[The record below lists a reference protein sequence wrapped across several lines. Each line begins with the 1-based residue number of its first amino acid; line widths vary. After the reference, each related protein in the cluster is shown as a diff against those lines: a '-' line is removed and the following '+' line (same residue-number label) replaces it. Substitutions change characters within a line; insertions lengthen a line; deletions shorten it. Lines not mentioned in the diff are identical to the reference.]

1 TAGLILAVMLSGE
14 NPERR
19 LEELSPRVL
28 PEAGPLRTDGG
39 DALTGRAAGQTDAPR
54 AAYETPQVEPAPGG
68 GNEGKAAGPAVPVE
82 ESTVAA
88 PEAGRRDAAASRTKG
103 SLASPMPPVETSAPA
118 PGLAQRADGA
128 AAEASPKRELQVLA
142 LSEALPDSLL
152 SWVTM
157 EADQSGISRIYG
169 RVRDATTGKP
179 IPFANVI
186 VEGTNYG
193 AMTQEDGSFE
203 FLLPDGTYA
212 IVASFLGYESARV
225 ENLGIGSAGSQI
237 EEFAMNKSAALQL
250 ETIII
255 EGEPPLVDV
264 KASRS
269 TSSKGARER
278 NANAVEGLN
287 EGMALRAS
295 PAPAAPAEMKRQR
308 IDEPRLEGTLI
319 AGREDVDDEVRALRR
334 RRCWIPPDYRNP
346 NGEPFDAMYFRDYGT
361 NPFIVTEEDALST
374 FAVDVD
380 NASYTLVRR
389 YLDEGQLP
397 PPEAVRVE
405 EFVNFFDPGYGRVRK
420 GDFALHAD
428 GAPAPYG
435 RGYHLLR
442 LGLQA
447 RTIDDDERR
456 PANLVFVIDT
466 SGSMDRENRLGL
478 VKHALAMLL
487 QELEPSDRVG
497 IIEYGSEGRIVL
509 APTSLEDRRT
519 IERAIERLHPNGS
532 TNAEEGLDLG
542 YTMAS
547 RIYDAR
553 AINRLILC
561 SDGVANTGETDAE
574 RILDKVRYQSDRG
587 IHLSTIGFG
596 MGNYND
602 VLMETLADKGD
613 GNYYYVDRIEE
624 AQRVF
629 RENLTGTLQTLAR
642 DAKIQVEFDPEQ
654 VARWRLIGYENRD
667 VADRDFRNDA
677 VDAGEIGAGHRVVA
691 LYEIKLSGE
700 AERSVDG
707 RADRN
712 QPLGLGVLRFRYEKP
727 EQDRRAGEVV
737 ELERRLTT
745 ADLSVELSRAA
756 ARLRLAALAAEFA
769 EILRGSYWA
778 RDSRLADLVR
788 PAARLAEELRG
799 DEAARELA
807 RLVER
812 AARLADAGDGDWRE
826 DREDEPRRPSKPPRS
841 GRD

>member
-1 TAGLILAVMLSGE
+1 MAAMKQHFDKHAHRLSESERELIWRQIGNANQQERRRRVQFFTALAGASAVVAAGLILAVMLSDKD
-14 NPERR
+14 PERR
-19 LEELSPRVL
+19 IEELSPRAL
-28 PEAGPLRTDGG
+28 PEAGPRADGG
-39 DALTGRAAGQTDAPR
+39 DAMVGRPAGQAEEPR
-54 AAYETPQVEPAPGG
+54 EAAEPPQAGPAPGG
-68 GNEGKAAGPAVPVE
+68 GNEDKAVGPATSAHK
-82 ESTVAA
+82 STVAA
-88 PEAGRRDAAASRTKG
+88 PEAGRRDLAAGKVEGDVGRAPS
-103 SLASPMPPVETSAPA
+103 PPVAAPMTNSPRTEVPPLYA
-118 PGLAQRADGA
+118 HEKVLVE
-128 AAEASPKRELQVLA
+128 AEA
-142 LSEALPDSLL
+142 
-152 SWVTM
+152 
-157 EADQSGISRIYG
+157 
-169 RVRDATTGKP
+169 
-179 IPFANVI
+179 
-186 VEGTNYG
+186 
-193 AMTQEDGSFE
+193 
-203 FLLPDGTYA
+203 
-212 IVASFLGYESARV
+212 
-225 ENLGIGSAGSQI
+225 
-237 EEFAMNKSAALQL
+237 
-250 ETIII
+250 
-255 EGEPPLVDV
+255 PLVDV
-264 KASRS
+264 K
-269 TSSKGARER
+269 SSQTKQARDKDDLS
-278 NANAVEGLN
+278 AYAVDNVQEA
-287 EGMALRAS
+287 MALEAGITMKGGDRYVRGGRS
-295 PAPAAPAEMKRQR
+295 GETSMSIDGVPNAAPRE
-308 IDEPRLEGTLI
+308 TLI
-319 AGREDVDDEVRALRR
+319 AGRDDDEARASRR

-389 YLDEGQLP
+389 YLHDGQLP

-405 EFVNFFDPGYGRVRK
+405 EFVNFFDPGYGRVRQ

-435 RGYHLLR
+435 EGYHLLR

-447 RTIDDDERR
+447 RAIDAEDRR

-466 SGSMDRENRLGL
+466 SGSMDRETRLEL
-478 VKHALAMLL
+478 VKRALALL
-487 QELEPSDRVG
+487 LAELKADDTVG
-497 IIEYGSEGRIVL
+497 IVEYGSEGRIVL
-509 APTSLEDRRT
+509 PPTSLEDLNQ
-519 IERAIERLHPNGS
+519 IERAIARLQPNGS

-561 SDGVANTGETDAE
+561 SDGVANTGETDAA

-613 GNYYYVDRIEE
+613 GNYYYVDRLEE
-624 AQRVF
+624 AARVF

-654 VARWRLIGYENRD
+654 VLRWRLIGYENRD

-691 LYEIKLSGE
+691 LYEIKLADE
-700 AERSVDG
+700 AARAVDG

-712 QPLGLGVLRFRYEKP
+712 QPLGLGMLRFRYEKP

-737 ELERRLTT
+737 ELERRITS
-745 ADLSVELSRAA
+745 ADISVEFPRTD

-769 EILRGSYWA
+769 EILRDSYWA

-826 DREDEPRRPSKPPRS
+826 DRQDEPRRPSKPPRR
-841 GRD
+841 GRN